1 MCVHGALEY
10 VDVVSSQ
17 CISSIMAW
25 KHHVDGQ
32 KQNKDYQFD

>member
-1 MCVHGALEY
+1 MCLRAALEY

-25 KHHVDGQ
+25 KHHMDGQ
-32 KQNKDYQFD
+32 KLNS